1 MRTSHVICLILAI
14 LFTAGAMVAGGS
26 SQKDWLT
33 PPEQNDTGT
42 PETPSDVIGGAIGE
56 IAKGCARGLAAGV
69 FGVMAA
75 ILGAIGLIFSA
86 VGWNA
91 RPRGAKLAFRI
102 LQVLKGLSVL
112 AALLVPLLLKAA
124 G

>member
-14 LFTAGAMVAGGS
+14 LFTAGALVAGGS
-26 SQKDWLT
+26 ALSVCLT

-56 IAKGCARGLAAGV
+56 IATGCARGLAAGV

-91 RPRGAKLAFRI
+91 GPRGAKLAFRI
-102 LQVLKGLSVL
+102 LLVLNVLSAVAGLL
-112 AALLVPLLLKAA
+112 APVLLKA
-124 G
+124 GG